1 MRFKTG
7 LLLVVILGAIIFT
20 VAGCKPASV
29 KPNIITF
36 SYVNPILNPP
46 DTFQVAYDLNLLGN
60 RAARITF
67 QDSAVW
73 KIEVMTQSLATFGF
87 INPADNTIIYL
98 DGNDSIGFKG
108 GTKYSFVL
116 NNSTEDT
123 LSGLYFVKFTKLP
136 QLDYS
141 TFYRRY

>member
-7 LLLVVILGAIIFT
+7 FIWVVILGAILFT
-20 VAGCKPASV
+20 VAGCKPTPV
-29 KPNIITF
+29 KPAIFTY

-46 DTFQVAYDLNLLGN
+46 DTFQVVYDLNLLGN

-73 KIEVMTQSLATFGF
+73 KIEIMTQSLATFGF
-87 INPADNTIIYL
+87 INPADNKIVYL
-98 DGNDSIGFKG
+98 DGNDTVGFKG
-108 GTKYSFVL
+108 GTEYSFVL

-123 LSGLYFVKFTKLP
+123 LSGLYFVKFTKLL
-136 QLDYS
+136 QFDYS
-141 TFYRRY
+141 SFSRKY